1 MLKDFLESEFQA
13 NFKFI
18 SFKRFINIFE
28 MKELAAFS
36 QTNFTF
42 HLKKISN
49 IKNTINKTRSFNEV
63 FADTLLF
70 EKLRGLIAGGSH
82 LADE

>member
-1 MLKDFLESEFQA
+1 MKDFLESEYQA

-28 MKELAAFS
+28 MKELTAIS

-49 IKNTINKTRSFNEV
+49 IKNIINQVRSFNEV

-70 EKLRGLIAGGSH
+70 EKLRGFISGGSH
-82 LADE
+82 LT